1 MFPPPPDSTPYGAP
15 RKGDEAAHALAKEL
29 LGNGTPPD
37 EVRGHLFELGL
48 DPFTAD
54 RYVAEL
60 KKGSHN
66 KKKSRQDSRA
76 AERVLR
82 LSAANALKEAGRR
95 NMRHGI
101 FWFGFGLLI
110 TLATY
115 ALTFGGGHLCCRL
128 GRNACRCHS
137 VRSGILRNFL
147 QGVIRAICSRAWL
160 WPWPWPAGAC
170 GPRHN
175 LVLPLSRNILR

>member
-29 LGNGTPPD
+29 LGNGTPTD
-37 EVRGHLFELGL
+37 EVRGHLLELGL

-60 KKGSHN
+60 KKGSHS
-66 KKKSRQDSRA
+66 KKKNRQDSRA
-76 AERVLR
+76 AERFLR

-115 ALTFGGGHLCCRL
+115 ALTFGGGIYVVAWGAMLVGAIQFARGFYETFCRE
-128 GRNACRCHS
+128 
-137 VRSGILRNFL
+137 
-147 QGVIRAICSRAWL
+147 
-160 WPWPWPAGAC
+160 
-170 GPRHN
+170 
-175 LVLPLSRNILR
+175 